1 MRAFLLSSICLLPA
15 FAQAQNASSEP
26 DSLKQN
32 INEVIV
38 TANKFSEQSKYVAQK
53 VEVISSAA
61 IDNSFTNNTAGLL
74 EQTGKVF
81 MQRSQLGGGSPVLR
95 GFEASRILLVI
106 DGVRMNNAIYRTG
119 HLQNVITVD
128 DDIIEK
134 AEILYGPAS
143 TIYGSDALG
152 GVIHLRTRKPI
163 LSASSKVL
171 CKANGSMRYS
181 SAYDEYSAHADVS
194 IGGQKFGSLTS
205 VSFSS
210 FGDLRQGNS
219 RSPLLSDF
227 GKREQYIDRL
237 GGTDT
242 ILANEDYN
250 SQKFSGYRQYD
261 ILQKLIYQP
270 KSNLTHELNLQ
281 YSTTTDVP
289 RYDRLTD
296 IRNGQLRWAEWYYG
310 PQERLMAAYQYTQS
324 DMNGFFDQMMIG
336 ASYQKIQESRMQRA
350 YKNPLRQNRVE
361 DIQVMA
367 FNADLRKSKGR
378 NELNIGVDG
387 QFNLLESTAY
397 YLNLENGERDNALD
411 TRYPDG
417 NNRMTYTGAYAQHL
431 YKIIPGKLILNDG
444 FRLNYVSLNSK
455 FVDTS
460 ILHLPFTD
468 VSQSNLTYSLNA
480 GLIYLPDT
488 KSKVSLSFSSGF
500 RAPNI
505 DDLAKVF
512 ESAGGSQLV
521 VPNPGL
527 KPEQTFNFDLTLN
540 REFENGLTV
549 EVSGFYTQFRNAI
562 VLDRFSLNG
571 ADTVM
576 YDDKWTPVVASQ
588 NKAEAYLMGF
598 QGYVQFKPVRDFAL
612 YSTLTYT
619 YGRYKDGINGHVP
632 LDHIPPVY
640 GKTGIIFA
648 YKILSVDCY
657 ALYNGWK
664 KLAEYNPYGE
674 DNLQYATN
682 MGMPSWMTFNINTNW
697 SITKSFK
704 AQVALENVFDKN
716 YRAFASGISGAGR
729 NLVLRLRYQM

>member
-1 MRAFLLSSICLLPA
+1 MCLLPILTY
-15 FAQAQNASSEP
+15 AQTTGSGH

-53 VEVISSAA
+53 VEVINSAA

-74 EQTGKVF
+74 EQTAKVF

-128 DDIIEK
+128 DDIVEK

-152 GVIHLRTRKPI
+152 GVIHLRTRKPVLSDTSKI
-163 LSASSKVL
+163 LYKT
-171 CKANGSMRYS
+171 NGSLRYS
-181 SAYDEYSAHADVS
+181 SAYNECSAHADVS
-194 IGGQKFGSLTS
+194 IGGKKFGSLTS
-205 VSFSS
+205 LSFSS

-219 RSPLLSDF
+219 RNPLLPDF
-227 GKREQYIDRL
+227 GKREQYIDRI
-237 GGTDT
+237 GGVDT
-242 ILANEDYN
+242 ILSNKDYN
-250 SQKFSGYRQYD
+250 VQKFSGYRQYD
-261 ILQKLIYQP
+261 ILQKFIYQP
-270 KSNLTHELNLQ
+270 KSSHTHELNLQ
-281 YSTTTDVP
+281 YSTTTDIP

-296 IRNGQLRWAEWYYG
+296 VRNGQLRWAEWYYG
-310 PQERLMAAYQYTQS
+310 PQDRLMAAYQFTQS
-324 DMNGFFDQMMIG
+324 NLGGFFDQMMVG

-350 YKNPLRQNRVE
+350 YKNPLRQNRIE

-367 FNADLRKSKGR
+367 FNADFRKSQGR
-378 NELNIGVDG
+378 NELNVGIDG

-417 NNRMTYTGAYAQHL
+417 NNRMTYAGAYVQHL
-431 YKIIPGKLILNDG
+431 YKIVPGKLILNDG
-444 FRLNYVSLNSK
+444 FRVNHVSLNSK
-455 FVDTS
+455 FIDTS
-460 ILHLPFTD
+460 ILHLPFTS
-468 VSQSNLTYSLNA
+468 VKQSNLTYSLNA
-480 GLIYLPDT
+480 GLIYLPDS
-488 KSKVSLSFSSGF
+488 KSKVSLGFSSGF

-512 ESAGGSQLV
+512 ESAGGAQLV
-521 VPNPGL
+521 VPNPSL
-527 KPEQTFNFDLTLN
+527 KPEQTFNFDLTMN
-540 REFENGLTV
+540 RSFESGLTV
-549 EVSGFYTQFRNAI
+549 ELSGFYTMFNNAI

-576 YDDKWTPVVASQ
+576 YDGKWTPVVASQ

-598 QGYVQFKPVRDFAL
+598 QGYVQFRPVRSFAL
-612 YSTLTYT
+612 YSTVTYT
-619 YGRYKDGINGHVP
+619 YGRYKDGINGNVP

-640 GKTGIIFA
+640 GKTGINFSHNF
-648 YKILSVDCY
+648 LSVDCY

-664 KLAEYNPYGE
+664 KLADYNPYGE
-674 DNLQYATN
+674 DNLQYASN
-682 MGMPSWMTFNINTNW
+682 WGMPSWMTINLNTNW

-704 AQVALENVFDKN
+704 AQVALENIFDTN
-716 YRAFASGISGAGR
+716 YRVFASGINGAGR
-729 NLVLRLRYQM
+729 NLVLKLRYHM